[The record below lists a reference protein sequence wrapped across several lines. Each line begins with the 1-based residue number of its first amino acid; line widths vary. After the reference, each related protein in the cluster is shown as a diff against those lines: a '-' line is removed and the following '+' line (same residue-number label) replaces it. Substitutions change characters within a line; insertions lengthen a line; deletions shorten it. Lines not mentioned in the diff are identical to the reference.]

1 MTIKVS
7 IEVEV
12 DTTNQDIEDLRDA
25 LVTCALLTLEQNP
38 ELALLEP
45 VEP

>member
-7 IEVEV
+7 IEVDV
-12 DTTNQDIEDLRDA
+12 DTTDKDIEDMRDA
-25 LVTCALLTLEQNP
+25 LVECALLTLEQNP
-38 ELALLEP
+38 EFAVLEP